1 MSTSPPS
8 DLLAAFG
15 RPRLDGEALDG
26 PESAVKALEESHLIV
41 VVADETDRSGFAA
54 SVRNRLDVVHRG
66 RIVDVSRLYP
76 VLGSDAD
83 ASTPAGEVEEALVE
97 LTARLRAASG
107 IDKMQTFVWP
117 DLDRLITIAPAA
129 VRRAMHSAFAI
140 AAEHEFVSPETL
152 VLQRHLMF
160 GGDRLAELAADVAG
174 PARVWLEGDDAG
186 AFPEAAEFCPSPRV
200 AVARLG

>member
-15 RPRLDGEALDG
+15 RPRLDGEVLEG

-41 VVADETDRSGFAA
+41 VVADEANRPGFAS
-54 SVRNRLDVVHRG
+54 SVRKRLDVVHRG
-66 RIVDVSRLYP
+66 RIVDVSQLYP
-76 VLGSDAD
+76 VLA
-83 ASTPAGEVEEALVE
+83 ASEAPAAAREVEEALVE

-107 IDKMQTFVWP
+107 VDKMQTFVWP
-117 DLDRLITIAPAA
+117 DLDHLIAIAPAA

-186 AFPEAAEFCPSPRV
+186 AFPEASEYCPSPRV